1 MSSIAE
7 IKKVFASTDLSDY
20 DRLFEEYAG
29 DDREGVKKILES
41 AHRKRKHTM
50 MRRSEC
56 TRCSSTRESIVIMS
70 LSAV

>member
-41 AHRKRKHTM
+41 GPQEK
-50 MRRSEC
+50 
-56 TRCSSTRESIVIMS
+56 ESIR
-70 LSAV
+70 

>member
-29 DDREGVKKILES
+29 DDREGVKKIGPQE
-41 AHRKRKHTM
+41 K
-50 MRRSEC
+50 
-56 TRCSSTRESIVIMS
+56 ESIR
-70 LSAV
+70 